1 MSITLGEAYMFH
13 RLAPRPFSARVLYG
27 WSLFAVGM
35 SLAAAIAFVSSNRI
49 HEPAIDTTAVA
60 VGIPTVT
67 VSEAAESVAAA
78 VGIPT
83 MTVSEAAESV
93 GQATAAGEN
102 GFASE
107 PTAETAAPF
116 VPSHARKV
124 RAVSPRT
131 VSPRAVSP
139 RARAEMPRAVKRTT
153 ERTAFE
159 FGLAPLE
166 KSFTGAGRAFD
177 AVH

>member
-27 WSLFAVGM
+27 WSLLAVGM

-49 HEPAIDTTAVA
+49 HEPAIDTTAAA
-60 VGIPTVT
+60 VGSPTVT
-67 VSEAAESVAAA
+67 VREAAESIAAA

-124 RAVSPRT
+124 RAVSPR
-131 VSPRAVSP
+131 
-139 RARAEMPRAVKRTT
+139 ARAEMPRAVKRTT